1 MKILQES
8 NAEMLSTIM
17 QQRKDIEV
25 MMIGLERVV
34 TDLDE
39 SLAHLPHDEMLAL
52 TNESVALDE
61 MARSS
66 G

>member
-1 MKILQES
+1 MQSLQKS

-17 QQRKDIEV
+17 QQRKDIEG
-25 MMIGLERVV
+25 MMSGLERVV

-52 TNESVALDE
+52 TNETVALDD

>member
-1 MKILQES
+1 
-8 NAEMLSTIM
+8 MLSTIM
-17 QQRKDIEV
+17 QQRKDIEG
-25 MMIGLERVV
+25 MMSGLERVV

-52 TNESVALDE
+52 TNETVALDD